1 VTLLILIV
9 IFHIAP
15 YHDSDDRGPDMP
27 LDTPKD
33 PLIAAKAALDPENF
47 ALANCVRA
55 LSIDAVNAANS
66 GHPGAP
72 MGMADAATV
81 LFRNHL
87 KFDARNPDWPDR
99 DRFVL
104 SNGHASMLQYSL
116 LHLTGY
122 EDMTLDQVKN
132 FRQWG
137 SITAGH
143 PEYGHAKGIELTT
156 GPLGQGL
163 AMAVGMA
170 LAERRLAA
178 EFGDDLVD
186 HHTYVLLGDGCLQ
199 EGVGQEAISLAGH
212 LGLGKLIVLY
222 DDNSITIDG
231 PTSVSFS
238 EDVPARLAACGWHVQ
253 SCDGHDGRALD
264 KAITAARA
272 ETAKPSLIAMKTVIG
287 FGSPNRAGTYSVH
300 GAPLGAAETAL
311 TKEALGWSSAP
322 FDIPDELASKWRRI
336 GTRGS
341 DARKAWD
348 DRLAAKSADVRNEFI
363 RRMSGTLPDD
373 YDSVVKTSRDKLFGD
388 PKKAATRKAS
398 QMALEPLTEALPEMI
413 GGSADLTGSN
423 LTRVKAVDSQYT
435 REAPGRYIGYGVR
448 EFGMAAAMNGISL
461 HGGFIPYGGT
471 FLVFSDYA
479 RNAIRLSAL
488 MGIGTIYVMTHDSI
502 GLGED
507 GPTHQPIEHLASL
520 RAIPGLTVLRPADT
534 IETLE
539 AWDIAIRS
547 RDKPSLLAL
556 SRQDVPQ
563 LRLEA
568 SDENLSQR
576 GAYVIRQFG
585 DDRDVTLIA
594 TGTEVA
600 LAIEAAEALHANGVN
615 VAVVSMPS
623 WELFDAQPEDYRK
636 ATLGDAPRIAIEAA
650 GKFGWTRYVACEN
663 DVIGMD
669 GFGASAPAD
678 RLYQQFGIT
687 KEEIISRA
695 RALAGK

>member
-1 VTLLILIV
+1 
-9 IFHIAP
+9 
-15 YHDSDDRGPDMP
+15 MP

-33 PLIAAKAALDPENF
+33 PAIAEKAALDPENF
-47 ALANCVRA
+47 ALANCIRA

-87 KFDARNPDWPDR
+87 KFDASNPDWPDR

-137 SITAGH
+137 AITAGH

-186 HHTYVLLGDGCLQ
+186 HHTYVFLGDGCLQ
-199 EGVGQEAISLAGH
+199 EGIGQEAISLAGH

-231 PTSVSFS
+231 PTSISFS

-264 KAITAARA
+264 AAITAAKA
-272 ETAKPSLIAMKTVIG
+272 ETGKPSLIAMKTVIG
-287 FGSPNRAGTYSVH
+287 FGSPNKAGTYSVH
-300 GAPLGAAETAL
+300 GAPLGADEAAL
-311 TKEALGWSSAP
+311 TKEALGWSAAP
-322 FDIPDELASKWRRI
+322 FDIPADLAAEWRRI
-336 GTRGS
+336 GARGA
-341 DARKAWD
+341 DARTAWEE
-348 DRLAAKSADVRNEFI
+348 RLAAKSTDLQAEFT
-363 RRMSGTLPDD
+363 RRLSGVLPTD
-373 YDSVVKTSRDKLFGD
+373 YDSVVKAARDRLFAE

-398 QMALEPLTEALPEMI
+398 QMALEPLTEAVPEMI

-423 LTRVKAVDSQYT
+423 LTRVKAVDSQYS

-448 EFGMAAAMNGISL
+448 EFGMAAAMNGIAL

-534 IETLE
+534 VETLE
-539 AWDIAIRS
+539 AWDIAIRN
-547 RDKPSLLAL
+547 RKVPSLLAL

-563 LRLEA
+563 LRTEA
-568 SDENLSQR
+568 GDQNLTAK

-585 DDRDVTLIA
+585 EGRDVTLIA

-600 LAIEAAEALHANGVN
+600 LAVEAAETMHQDGMN

-623 WELFDAQPEDYRK
+623 WELFDAQPHDYRK

-650 GKFGWTRYVACEN
+650 GKFGWTRYVASED
-663 DVIGMD
+663 DVIGMT
-669 GFGASAPAD
+669 GFGASAPID
-678 RLYQQFGIT
+678 RLYREFGIT
-687 KEEIISRA
+687 SDAIIARA
-695 RALAGK
+695 KALAGK

>member
-1 VTLLILIV
+1 
-9 IFHIAP
+9 
-15 YHDSDDRGPDMP
+15 MP
-27 LDTPKD
+27 LDSPKD
-33 PLIAAKAALDPENF
+33 PKIAAKAGLDPQNF
-47 ALANCVRA
+47 ALANCIRA

-87 KFDARNPDWPDR
+87 KFDAKNPDWPDR

-104 SNGHASMLQYSL
+104 SNGHASMLLYSL

-122 EDMTLDQVKN
+122 EDMTLEQVRN

-143 PEYGHAKGIELTT
+143 PEYGHAKGIETTT

-163 AMAVGMA
+163 ATAVGMA

-186 HHTYVLLGDGCLQ
+186 HHTYVFTGDGCLQ
-199 EGVGQEAISLAGH
+199 EGIGQEAISLAGH

-222 DDNSITIDG
+222 DDNDITIDG
-231 PTSVSFS
+231 PTSISFS
-238 EDVPARLAACGWHVQ
+238 EDVPARFQACGWHVE
-253 SCDGHDGRALD
+253 SCDGHDGKALD
-264 KAITAARA
+264 AAIAAAKA
-272 ETAKPSLIAMKTVIG
+272 ETGKPSLIAMKTVIG
-287 FGSPNRAGTYSVH
+287 FGSPNKAGSYSVH
-300 GAPLGAAETAL
+300 GSPLGKDEAAL
-311 TKEALGWSSAP
+311 TREAIGWPHEA
-322 FDIPDELASKWRRI
+322 FVIPEELLSEWRKI
-336 GTRGS
+336 GTRGAT
-341 DARKAWD
+341 AREAWEA
-348 DRLAAKSADVRNEFI
+348 RLAGKSAEVQGEFN
-363 RRMSGTLPDD
+363 RRQSGTFPEG
-373 YDSVVKTSRDKLFGD
+373 YDAAVKAARDALFAE

-398 QMALEPLTEALPEMI
+398 QMALEPLTAALPEMI

-448 EFGMAAAMNGISL
+448 EFGMCAAMNGINL
-461 HGGFIPYGGT
+461 HGGFIAYGGT

-488 MGIGTIYVMTHDSI
+488 MGVGTIFVMTHDSI

-520 RAIPGLTVLRPADT
+520 RAIPNLTVLRPADT
-534 IETLE
+534 VETLE
-539 AWDIAIRS
+539 AWDIAIRN
-547 RDKPSLLAL
+547 RNVPSLLAL

-563 LRLEA
+563 LRTQA
-568 SDENLSQR
+568 GDENLTAK

-585 DDRDVTLIA
+585 EGRDVTVIA
-594 TGTEVA
+594 TGTEVQ
-600 LAIEAAEALHANGVN
+600 LAVQAAETLHGQGLA

-636 ATLGDAPRIAIEAA
+636 ATLGDAPRIAVEAA
-650 GKFGWTRYVACEN
+650 GKFGWTRYVASEE
-663 DVIGMD
+663 DVIGMT
-669 GFGASAPAD
+669 GFGASAPID
-678 RLYQQFGIT
+678 RLYQEFGIT
-687 KEEIISRA
+687 ADAIVA
-695 RALAGK
+695 RAKALTGK

>member
-1 VTLLILIV
+1 
-9 IFHIAP
+9 
-15 YHDSDDRGPDMP
+15 MP

-33 PLIAAKAALDPENF
+33 PAIAAKAALDPQNF
-47 ALANCVRA
+47 ALANCIRA
-55 LSIDAVNAANS
+55 LTIDAVNAANS

-87 KFDARNPDWPDR
+87 KFDAANPDWPDR

-104 SNGHASMLQYSL
+104 SNGHASMLLYSL

-122 EDMTLDQVKN
+122 SDMTLEQVKN

-143 PEYGHAKGIELTT
+143 PEYGHAKGVETTT
-156 GPLGQGL
+156 GPLGQGI
-163 AMAVGMA
+163 ATAVGMA
-170 LAERRLAA
+170 LAERALAG

-186 HHTYVLLGDGCLQ
+186 HHTYVMLGDGCLQ
-199 EGVGQEAISLAGH
+199 EGIGQEAISLAGH

-231 PTSVSFS
+231 PTSISFS
-238 EDVPARLAACGWHVQ
+238 EDIPARLAACGWHVQ
-253 SCDGHDGRALD
+253 TCDGHDGTALD
-264 KAITAARA
+264 AAITAAKA
-272 ETAKPSLIAMKTVIG
+272 ETGKPSLIAMKTIIG
-287 FGSPNRAGTYSVH
+287 FGSPNRAGSYSVH
-300 GAPLGAAETAL
+300 GAPLGADEGAL
-311 TKEALGWSSAP
+311 TKEALGWSSDP
-322 FDIPDELASKWRRI
+322 FTIPEDLGAEWRAI
-336 GTRGS
+336 GARGAE
-341 DARKAWD
+341 ARTAWEA
-348 DRLAAKSADVRNEFI
+348 RLAASPHRDALTQRL
-363 RRMSGTLPDD
+363 SGALPEG
-373 YDSVVKTSRDKLFGD
+373 YDAAVTQAREALFAA

-398 QMALEPLTEALPEMI
+398 QMALESLAAAVPAMI

-435 REAPGRYIGYGVR
+435 RQAPGRYIGYGVR
-448 EFGMAAAMNGISL
+448 EFGMAAAMNGINL
-461 HGGFIPYGGT
+461 HGGFIAYGGT

-488 MGIGTIYVMTHDSI
+488 MGVGTIYVMTHDSI

-520 RAIPGLTVLRPADT
+520 RAIPGLTVLRPADV

-539 AWDIAIRS
+539 AWDIAIRN
-547 RDKPSLLAL
+547 RDVPSLLAL

-568 SDENLSQR
+568 GTENLTAK

-585 DDRDVTLIA
+585 EDRDLTLIA

-600 LAIEAAEALHANGVN
+600 IAVTAAEALAAEGMS

-623 WELFDAQPEDYRK
+623 WELFDAQPAAYR
-636 ATLGDAPRIAIEAA
+636 AEVLGTAPRIAIEAA
-650 GKFGWTRYVACEN
+650 GKFGWTRYVASED
-663 DVIGMD
+663 DVIGMT
-669 GFGASAPAD
+669 GFGASAPID
-678 RLYQQFGIT
+678 RLYQEFGIT
-687 KEEIISRA
+687 ADAIIA
-695 RALAGK
+695 RAKVLTGR

>member
-1 VTLLILIV
+1 
-9 IFHIAP
+9 
-15 YHDSDDRGPDMP
+15 MP

-33 PLIAAKAALDPENF
+33 PAIAAKADLDPQNF
-47 ALANCVRA
+47 ALANCIRA
-55 LSIDAVNAANS
+55 LTIDAVNAANS

-87 KFDARNPDWPDR
+87 KFDAANPDWPDR

-104 SNGHASMLQYSL
+104 SNGHASMLLYSL

-122 EDMTLDQVKN
+122 QDMTLDQIRN

-137 SITAGH
+137 AITAGH
-143 PEYGHAKGIELTT
+143 PEYGHAKGVETTT

-163 AMAVGMA
+163 ATAVGMA
-170 LAERRLAA
+170 LAERALAG

-186 HHTYVLLGDGCLQ
+186 HRTWVMLGDGCLQ
-199 EGVGQEAISLAGH
+199 EGIGQEAISLAGH

-238 EDVPARLAACGWHVQ
+238 EDIPARFKACGWHVQ

-264 KAITAARA
+264 AAMAAAKA
-272 ETAKPSLIAMKTVIG
+272 ETGKPSLIAMKTIIG
-287 FGSPNRAGTYSVH
+287 FGSPNRAGSYSVH
-300 GAPLGAAETAL
+300 GSPLGKDEGAL
-311 TKEALGWSSAP
+311 TREALGWSHDA
-322 FDIPDELASKWRRI
+322 FVIPDDLGAQWREI
-336 GTRGS
+336 GARGAA
-341 DARKAWD
+341 DREAWEA
-348 DRLAAKSADVRNEFI
+348 RLAASPKGAALTQRL
-363 RRMSGTLPDD
+363 SGALPEG
-373 YDSVVKTSRDKLFGD
+373 YDAALAAARDALFAA

-398 QMALEPLTEALPEMI
+398 QMALEALTPAVPAMI

-423 LTRVKAVDSQYT
+423 LTRVKAVDTQFT

-448 EFGMAAAMNGISL
+448 EFGMAAAMNGLNL
-461 HGGFIPYGGT
+461 HGGVIAYGGT

-488 MGIGTIYVMTHDSI
+488 MGVGTIYVMTHDSI

-507 GPTHQPIEHLASL
+507 GPTHQPVEHLASL

-534 IETLE
+534 VETLE
-539 AWDIAIRS
+539 AWDIAIRN
-547 RDKPSLLAL
+547 RTVPSLLAL

-563 LRLEA
+563 LRTEA
-568 SDENLSQR
+568 GSENLTAK

-585 DDRDVTLIA
+585 EGRDVTLIA

-600 LAIEAAEALHANGVN
+600 IAVEAAEALAAEGMA

-623 WELFDAQPEDYRK
+623 WELFEAQDADYR
-636 ATLGDAPRIAIEAA
+636 AQVLGTAPRIAVEAA
-650 GKFGWTRYVACEN
+650 GKFGWTRYVATED
-663 DVIGMD
+663 DVIGMT
-669 GFGASAPAD
+669 GFGASAPID
-678 RLYQQFGIT
+678 RLYQEFGIT
-687 KEEIISRA
+687 PEAIIARA
-695 RALAGK
+695 RLVTGH

>member
-1 VTLLILIV
+1 
-9 IFHIAP
+9 
-15 YHDSDDRGPDMP
+15 MP

-33 PLIAAKAALDPENF
+33 PAIAAKADLDPQNF
-47 ALANCVRA
+47 ALANCIRA
-55 LSIDAVNAANS
+55 LTIDAVNAANS

-87 KFDARNPDWPDR
+87 KFDAANPDWPDR

-104 SNGHASMLQYSL
+104 SNGHASMLLYSL

-122 EDMTLDQVKN
+122 QDMTLDQIRN

-137 SITAGH
+137 AITAGH
-143 PEYGHAKGIELTT
+143 PEYGHAKGVETTT

-163 AMAVGMA
+163 ATAVGMA
-170 LAERRLAA
+170 LAERALAG

-186 HHTYVLLGDGCLQ
+186 HRTWVMLGDGCLQ
-199 EGVGQEAISLAGH
+199 EGIGQEAISLAGH

-238 EDVPARLAACGWHVQ
+238 EDIPARFKACGWHVQ

-264 KAITAARA
+264 AAMETAKA
-272 ETAKPSLIAMKTVIG
+272 ETGKPSLIAMKTIIG
-287 FGSPNRAGTYSVH
+287 FGSPNRAGSYSVH
-300 GAPLGAAETAL
+300 GSPLGKDEGAL
-311 TKEALGWSSAP
+311 TREALGWTHDA
-322 FDIPDELASKWRRI
+322 FVIPDDLAAEWREI
-336 GTRGS
+336 GARGAA
-341 DARKAWD
+341 DREAWEA
-348 DRLAAKSADVRNEFI
+348 RLAASPKGAALTQRLSGDLPEGYDAAVSAA
-363 RRMSGTLPDD
+363 
-373 YDSVVKTSRDKLFGD
+373 RDALFAA

-398 QMALEPLTEALPEMI
+398 QMALEALTPAVPAMI

-423 LTRVKAVDSQYT
+423 LTRVKAVDTQYT
-435 REAPGRYIGYGVR
+435 RETPGRYIGYGVR
-448 EFGMAAAMNGISL
+448 EFGMAAAMNGLNL
-461 HGGFIPYGGT
+461 HGGVIAYGGT

-488 MGIGTIYVMTHDSI
+488 MGVGTIYVMTHDSI

-507 GPTHQPIEHLASL
+507 GPTHQPVEHLASL

-534 IETLE
+534 VETLE
-539 AWDIAIRS
+539 AWDIAIRN
-547 RDKPSLLAL
+547 RNVPSLLAL

-563 LRLEA
+563 LRTEA
-568 SDENLSQR
+568 GSENLTAK

-585 DDRDVTLIA
+585 EGRDVTLIA

-600 LAIEAAEALHANGVN
+600 IAVEAAEALAAEGMA

-623 WELFDAQPEDYRK
+623 WELFEAQDADYR
-636 ATLGDAPRIAIEAA
+636 ALTLGTAPRIAVEAA
-650 GKFGWTRYVACEN
+650 GKFGWTRYVATED
-663 DVIGMD
+663 DVIGMT
-669 GFGASAPAD
+669 GFGASAPID
-678 RLYQQFGIT
+678 RLYQEFGIT
-687 KEEIISRA
+687 PEAIIARA
-695 RALAGK
+695 RLVTGH

>member
-1 VTLLILIV
+1 
-9 IFHIAP
+9 
-15 YHDSDDRGPDMP
+15 M
-27 LDTPKD
+27 D
-33 PLIAAKAALDPENF
+33 PQNF
-47 ALANCVRA
+47 ALANCIRA
-55 LSIDAVNAANS
+55 LTIDAVNAANS

-87 KFDARNPDWPDR
+87 KFDAANPDWPDR

-104 SNGHASMLQYSL
+104 SNGHASMLLYSL

-122 EDMTLDQVKN
+122 QDMTLDQIRN

-137 SITAGH
+137 AITAGH
-143 PEYGHAKGIELTT
+143 PEYGHAKGVETTT

-163 AMAVGMA
+163 ATAVGMA
-170 LAERRLAA
+170 LAERALAG

-186 HHTYVLLGDGCLQ
+186 HRTWVMLGDGCLQ
-199 EGVGQEAISLAGH
+199 EGIGQEAISLAGH

-238 EDVPARLAACGWHVQ
+238 EDIPARFKACGWHVQ

-264 KAITAARA
+264 AAMEAAKA
-272 ETAKPSLIAMKTVIG
+272 ETGKPSLIAMKTIIG
-287 FGSPNRAGTYSVH
+287 FGSPNRAGSYSVH
-300 GAPLGAAETAL
+300 GSPLGKDEGAL
-311 TKEALGWSSAP
+311 TREALGWRHDA
-322 FDIPDELASKWRRI
+322 FVIPDDLAAEWREI
-336 GTRGS
+336 GARGAA
-341 DARKAWD
+341 DREAWEA
-348 DRLAAKSADVRNEFI
+348 RLAASAKGAALTQRL
-363 RRMSGTLPDD
+363 SGDLPEG
-373 YDSVVKTSRDKLFGD
+373 YDAAVSAARDALFAA

-398 QMALEPLTEALPEMI
+398 QMALEALTPAVPAMI

-423 LTRVKAVDSQYT
+423 LTRVKAVDTQFT
-435 REAPGRYIGYGVR
+435 REVPGRYIGYGVR
-448 EFGMAAAMNGISL
+448 EFGMAAAMNGLNL
-461 HGGFIPYGGT
+461 HGGVIAYGGT

-488 MGIGTIYVMTHDSI
+488 MGVGTIYVMTHDSI

-507 GPTHQPIEHLASL
+507 GPTHQPVEHLASL

-534 IETLE
+534 VETLE
-539 AWDIAIRS
+539 AWDIAIRN
-547 RDKPSLLAL
+547 RTVPSLLAL

-563 LRLEA
+563 LRMEA
-568 SDENLSQR
+568 GPENLTAK

-585 DDRDVTLIA
+585 EGRDVTLIA

-600 LAIEAAEALHANGVN
+600 IAVEAAETLAAEGMA

-623 WELFDAQPEDYRK
+623 WELFEAQDADYR
-636 ATLGDAPRIAIEAA
+636 AQVLGTAPRIAVEAA
-650 GKFGWTRYVACEN
+650 GKFGWTRYVATED
-663 DVIGMD
+663 DVIGMT
-669 GFGASAPAD
+669 GFGASAPID
-678 RLYQQFGIT
+678 RLYQEFGIT
-687 KEEIISRA
+687 PEAIIARA
-695 RALAGK
+695 RLVTGH

>member
-1 VTLLILIV
+1 MPMQSPQDPA
-9 IFHIAP
+9 IAE
-15 YHDSDDRGPDMP
+15 
-27 LDTPKD
+27 
-33 PLIAAKAALDPENF
+33 KAALDPQNF
-47 ALANCVRA
+47 ALANCIRA

-72 MGMADAATV
+72 MGMADAATA

-87 KFDARNPDWPDR
+87 KFDAKNPDWPDR

-137 SITAGH
+137 AITAGH

-186 HHTYVLLGDGCLQ
+186 HHTYVMLGDGCLQ
-199 EGVGQEAISLAGH
+199 EGIGQEAISLAGH

-253 SCDGHDGRALD
+253 TCDGHDGKALD
-264 KAITAARA
+264 AAIAAAKAQT
-272 ETAKPSLIAMKTVIG
+272 EKPSLIAMKTVIG
-287 FGSPNRAGTYSVH
+287 FGSPNKAGTYSVH
-300 GAPLGAAETAL
+300 GAPLGTQEATL
-311 TKEALGWSSAP
+311 TKQALGWTAAP
-322 FDIPDELASKWRRI
+322 FDIPMDLAQEWQRI
-336 GTRGS
+336 GTRGTN
-341 DARKAWD
+341 ARKAWQARLD
-348 DRLAAKSADVRNEFI
+348 AASPETRAEFDRRLAGR
-363 RRMSGTLPDD
+363 LPDD
-373 YDSVVKTSRDKLFGD
+373 YDVVVKSARDALFAK
-388 PKKAATRKAS
+388 PQAAATRKAS
-398 QMALEPLTEALPEMI
+398 QMALEPLTAALPEMI

-435 REAPGRYIGYGVR
+435 RKAPGRYIGYGVR
-448 EFGMAAAMNGISL
+448 EFGMSAAMNGINL
-461 HGGFIPYGGT
+461 HGGCIAYGGT

-488 MGIGTIYVMTHDSI
+488 MGVGTIYVMTHDSI

-534 IETLE
+534 VETLE
-539 AWDIAIRS
+539 AWDIAIRN
-547 RDKPSLLAL
+547 RTTPSLLAL
-556 SRQDVPQ
+556 SRQAVPQ
-563 LRLEA
+563 LRLDA
-568 SDENLSQR
+568 GDENLTAR

-585 DDRDVTLIA
+585 KGRDITLIA

-600 LAIEAAEALHANGVN
+600 LAIEAAEALHAGGVN

-650 GKFGWTRYVACEN
+650 GKFGWTRYVASED
-663 DVIGMD
+663 DVIGMT
-669 GFGASAPAD
+669 GFGASAPAEQ
-678 RLYQQFGIT
+678 LYEEFGINRQ
-687 KEEIISRA
+687 KLLERA
-695 RALAGK
+695 AALLA